1 MTPTVTQVV
10 TFAVGWCCGWW
21 VVLGTRRFSVRPT
34 QRSCRVSVVIPARNE
49 SATIRGLVQSVAAQ
63 LRAGDEVIVVDD
75 GSTDATAALARDA
88 GARVL
93 RIDAVP
99 AGWAGKAHACWRGAV
114 VASGDVLVFLDADVT
129 ISAGVIDSLCAE
141 ANGHPDALVS
151 VMPWHRTGALVERA
165 SLVFNV
171 VSSFVA
177 RTSGAGAST
186 RRRSRH
192 VAFGPVMA
200 TTRAAYFASGGHG
213 APSVRGAVIEDIALA
228 QRYASSRPGIGRC
241 GEVEYRMYPLGL
253 RQLVEGWTKNTVL
266 GGAAAPPGV
275 TLRAVAFVASLAGG
289 WLTSPWFAL
298 ASFIQLWWMA
308 RRVGNYRVI
317 DAIVYPIH
325 VAVFSAIVVR
335 SAWASVVRGRVSW
348 RGRTIA
354 TR

>member
-1 MTPTVTQVV
+1 MMPTVTQLV

-34 QRSCRVSVVIPARNE
+34 QRSGRVSVIIPARNE
-49 SATIRGLVQSVAAQ
+49 AATIGELVRSVTGQ
-63 LRAGDEVIVVDD
+63 LRIGDDIVVVDD
-75 GSTDATAALARDA
+75 GSTDDTAARARVA
-88 GARVL
+88 GARVV

-99 AGWAGKAHACWRGAV
+99 AGWAGKAHACWRGAS
-114 VASGDVLVFLDADVT
+114 VATGEVLVFLDADVT
-129 ISAGVIDSLCAE
+129 ISAGVIDSLSME
-141 ANGHPDALVS
+141 ATDRPEALVS
-151 VMPWHRTGALVERA
+151 VMPWHRTGSIVERA

-177 RTSGAGAST
+177 HPSLVHTSA
-186 RRRSRH
+186 RRRARH

-200 TTRAAYFASGGHG
+200 TTREAYFTNGGHG
-213 APSVRGAVIEDIALA
+213 AAHVRGAVIEDIALA
-228 QRYASSRPGIGRC
+228 RCYAASHPSIGRC
-241 GEVEYRMYPLGL
+241 GEVEYRMYPLGW
-253 RQLVEGWTKNTVL
+253 RQLAEGWTKNTAL
-266 GGAAAPPGV
+266 GGAAAPV
-275 TLRAVAFVASLAGG
+275 SITVRAVAFVASLAGG

-317 DAIVYPIH
+317 DVFVYPIH
-325 VAVFSAIVVR
+325 VAIFSAIVAR